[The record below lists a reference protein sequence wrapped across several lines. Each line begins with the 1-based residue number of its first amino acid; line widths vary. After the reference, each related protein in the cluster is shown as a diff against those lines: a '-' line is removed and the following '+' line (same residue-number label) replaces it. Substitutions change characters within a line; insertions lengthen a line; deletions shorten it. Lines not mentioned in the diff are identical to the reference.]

1 MSSLIDPRAPRFGAA
16 ITSVIALIGFADA
29 FTAYGQVAIV
39 SSALLLV
46 LFVWSVFLP
55 AWHPYKFLFSL
66 IRPRIG
72 EPKELEDSRP
82 PRFAQQ
88 VGLFFAVSASVGLI
102 VNSQIV
108 VSVALA
114 FIFIAAFLNA
124 FFNFCLGCQM
134 YLLIKRFGLFGK
146 GN

>member
-1 MSSLIDPRAPRFGAA
+1 MSAMIDPRAPRFGAA

-29 FTAYGQVAIV
+29 FTTYGQVTLVSAI
-39 SSALLLV
+39 ALLV
-46 LFVWSVFLP
+46 LFVWSVFFP
-55 AWHPYKFLFSL
+55 ASHPYKFLFGL

-72 EPKELEDSRP
+72 EPQELEDARP

-88 VGLFFAVSASVGLI
+88 VGLFFSLSAAVGLLI
-102 VNSQIV
+102 GSQV
-108 VSVALA
+108 VVAVALA

-134 YLLIKRFGLFGK
+134 YLLLKRFGLFSK
-146 GN
+146 

>member
-1 MSSLIDPRAPRFGAA
+1 MSAMIDPRAPRFGAA

-29 FTAYGQVAIV
+29 FTSYGQVTLVSAI
-39 SSALLLV
+39 ALLV
-46 LFVWSVFLP
+46 LFVWSVFFP
-55 AWHPYKFLFSL
+55 ASHPYKFLFGL

-72 EPKELEDSRP
+72 EPQELEDASP

-88 VGLFFAVSASVGLI
+88 VGLFFAVSAAVGLLI
-102 VNSQIV
+102 GSQV
-108 VSVALA
+108 VVAVALA

-134 YLLIKRFGLFGK
+134 YLLLKRFGLFSK
-146 GN
+146 

>member
-1 MSSLIDPRAPRFGAA
+1 MSAMIDPRAPRFGAA

-29 FTAYGQVAIV
+29 FTSYGQVTLVSAI
-39 SSALLLV
+39 ALLV
-46 LFVWSVFLP
+46 LFVWSVFFP
-55 AWHPYKFLFSL
+55 ASHPYKFLFGL

-72 EPKELEDSRP
+72 EPQELEDARP

-88 VGLFFAVSASVGLI
+88 VGLFFAVSAAVGLLI
-102 VNSQIV
+102 GSQV
-108 VSVALA
+108 VVAIALA

-134 YLLIKRFGLFGK
+134 YLLLKRFGLFSK
-146 GN
+146 

>member
-1 MSSLIDPRAPRFGAA
+1 MIDPRAPRFGAA

-29 FTAYGQVAIV
+29 FTTYGQVTIVTAI
-39 SSALLLV
+39 ALLV
-46 LFVWSVFLP
+46 LFVWSVFFP
-55 AWHPYKFLFSL
+55 TSHPYKFLFGL

-72 EPKELEDSRP
+72 EPQELEDARP

-88 VGLFFAVSASVGLI
+88 VGLFFAVSAAVGLLI
-102 VNSQIV
+102 GSQV
-108 VSVALA
+108 VVAVALA

-134 YLLIKRFGLFGK
+134 YLLLKRFGLFSK
-146 GN
+146 

>member
-29 FTAYGQVAIV
+29 FSGYGQVTVV
-39 SSALLLV
+39 STSLLLV
-46 LFVWSVFLP
+46 LFIWSVFFP
-55 AWHPYKFLFSL
+55 ASHPYKFLFTL

-88 VGLFFAVSASVGLI
+88 VGLFFAVSGAIALLI
-102 VNSQIV
+102 NSQVV
-108 VSVALA
+108 VSIALA

-134 YLLIKRFGLFGK
+134 YLLLKRFGLFSK

>member
-1 MSSLIDPRAPRFGAA
+1 MSAMIDPRAPRFGAA

-29 FTAYGQVAIV
+29 FTLYGQVTLVSAI
-39 SSALLLV
+39 ALLV
-46 LFVWSVFLP
+46 LFVWSVFFP
-55 AWHPYKFLFSL
+55 ASHPYKFLFGL

-72 EPKELEDSRP
+72 EPQELEDARP

-88 VGLFFAVSASVGLI
+88 VGLFFAVSAAVGLLI
-102 VNSQIV
+102 GSQV
-108 VSVALA
+108 VVAVALA

-134 YLLIKRFGLFGK
+134 YLLLKRFGLFSK
-146 GN
+146 

>member
-29 FTAYGQVAIV
+29 FSGYGQVTVV
-39 SSALLLV
+39 STSLLLV
-46 LFVWSVFLP
+46 LFIWSVFFP
-55 AWHPYKFLFSL
+55 ASHPYKFLFTL

-88 VGLFFAVSASVGLI
+88 VGLFFAVSGAIALLI
-102 VNSQIV
+102 NSQV
-108 VSVALA
+108 VTSIALA

-134 YLLIKRFGLFGK
+134 YLLLKRFGLFSK

>member
-1 MSSLIDPRAPRFGAA
+1 MSAMIDPRAPRFGAA

-29 FTAYGQVAIV
+29 FTTYGQVTLVSAI
-39 SSALLLV
+39 ALLV
-46 LFVWSVFLP
+46 LFVWSVFFP
-55 AWHPYKFLFSL
+55 ASHPYKLLFGL

-72 EPKELEDSRP
+72 EPQELEDARP

-88 VGLFFAVSASVGLI
+88 VGLFFAVSAAVGLLI
-102 VNSQIV
+102 GSQV
-108 VSVALA
+108 VVAVALA

-134 YLLIKRFGLFGK
+134 YLLLKRFGLFSK
-146 GN
+146 

>member
-1 MSSLIDPRAPRFGAA
+1 MSTLIDPRAPRFGAV

-29 FTAYGQVAIV
+29 FTVYGQVTV
-39 SSALLLV
+39 FTVGLLLV

-55 AWHPYKFLFSL
+55 ASHPYKFLFGL

-88 VGLFFAVSASVGLI
+88 VGLFFAVSATVGLLI
-102 VNSQIV
+102 NSQV
-108 VSVALA
+108 VTSVALA
-114 FIFIAAFLNA
+114 FIFIAAFLNG
-124 FFNFCLGCQM
+124 FFNFCFGCQM
-134 YLLIKRFGLFGK
+134 YLVLKRFGLFSK
-146 GN
+146 

>member
-1 MSSLIDPRAPRFGAA
+1 MIDPRAPRFGAA

-29 FTAYGQVAIV
+29 FTSYGQVTLVSAI
-39 SSALLLV
+39 ALLV
-46 LFVWSVFLP
+46 LFVWSVFFP
-55 AWHPYKFLFSL
+55 ASHPYKFLFGL

-72 EPKELEDSRP
+72 EPQELEDASP

-88 VGLFFAVSASVGLI
+88 VGLFFAVSAAVGLLI
-102 VNSQIV
+102 GSQV
-108 VSVALA
+108 VVAVALA

-134 YLLIKRFGLFGK
+134 YLLLKRFGLFSK
-146 GN
+146 

>member
-1 MSSLIDPRAPRFGAA
+1 MSALIDPRAPRFGAA

-29 FTAYGQVAIV
+29 FTSYGQVTLISA
-39 SSALLLV
+39 ALLLI
-46 LFVWSVFLP
+46 LFFWSVFFP
-55 AWHPYKFLFSL
+55 ASHPYKFLFSL

-72 EPKELEDSRP
+72 EPQELEDPRP

-88 VGLFFAVSASVGLI
+88 VGLFFAISAGIGVL
-102 VNSQIV
+102 VNSQAL

-134 YLLIKRFGLFGK
+134 YFLLKRFGLFSK

>member
-1 MSSLIDPRAPRFGAA
+1 MSAMIDPRAPRFGAA

-29 FTAYGQVAIV
+29 FTSYGQVTLVSAI
-39 SSALLLV
+39 ALLV
-46 LFVWSVFLP
+46 LFVWSVFFP
-55 AWHPYKFLFSL
+55 ASHPYKFLFGL

-72 EPKELEDSRP
+72 EPQELEDARP

-88 VGLFFAVSASVGLI
+88 VGLFFAVSAAIGLLI
-102 VNSQIV
+102 GSQV
-108 VSVALA
+108 VVAVALA

-134 YLLIKRFGLFGK
+134 YLLLKRFGLFSK
-146 GN
+146 

>member
-1 MSSLIDPRAPRFGAA
+1 MSAMIDPRAPRFGAA

-29 FTAYGQVAIV
+29 FTSYGQGTLVSAI
-39 SSALLLV
+39 ALLV
-46 LFVWSVFLP
+46 LFVWSVFFP
-55 AWHPYKFLFSL
+55 ASHPYKLLFGL

-72 EPKELEDSRP
+72 EPQELEDARP

-88 VGLFFAVSASVGLI
+88 VGMFFAVSAAVGLLI
-102 VNSQIV
+102 GSQV
-108 VSVALA
+108 VVAVALA

-134 YLLIKRFGLFGK
+134 YLLLKRFGLFSK
-146 GN
+146 

>member
-1 MSSLIDPRAPRFGAA
+1 MTALIDPRAPRFGAA

-29 FTAYGQVAIV
+29 FTSYSEVTTV
-39 SSALLLV
+39 STALLLL
-46 LFVWSVFLP
+46 LFVWSVFFP
-55 AWHPYKFLFSL
+55 SSHPYKFLFGL

-88 VGLFFAVSASVGLI
+88 VGLFFAIVASVGWLVI
-102 VNSQIV
+102 SQQV
-108 VSVALA
+108 VSIALA
-114 FIFIAAFLNA
+114 FIFVAAFLNA

-134 YLLIKRFGLFGK
+134 YLLLKRFGLFSK
-146 GN
+146 

>member
-1 MSSLIDPRAPRFGAA
+1 MSAMIDPRAPRFGAA

-29 FTAYGQVAIV
+29 FTTYGQVTLVSAIV
-39 SSALLLV
+39 LLV
-46 LFVWSVFLP
+46 LFVWSVFFP
-55 AWHPYKFLFSL
+55 ASHPYKFLFGL

-72 EPKELEDSRP
+72 EPQELEDARP

-88 VGLFFAVSASVGLI
+88 VGLFFAVSAAVGLLI
-102 VNSQIV
+102 GSQV
-108 VSVALA
+108 VVAVALA

-134 YLLIKRFGLFGK
+134 YLLLKRFGLFSK
-146 GN
+146 

>member
-1 MSSLIDPRAPRFGAA
+1 MSAMIDPRAPRFGAA

-29 FTAYGQVAIV
+29 FTSYGQVTIVTAI
-39 SSALLLV
+39 ALLV
-46 LFVWSVFLP
+46 LFVWSVFFP
-55 AWHPYKFLFSL
+55 ASHPYKFLFGL

-72 EPKELEDSRP
+72 EPQELEDARP

-88 VGLFFAVSASVGLI
+88 VGMFFAVSAAVGLLI
-102 VNSQIV
+102 GSQV
-108 VSVALA
+108 VVAVALA

-134 YLLIKRFGLFGK
+134 YLLLKRFGLFSK
-146 GN
+146 

>member
-1 MSSLIDPRAPRFGAA
+1 MSAMIDPRAPRFGAA

-29 FTAYGQVAIV
+29 FTTYGQVTIVTAI
-39 SSALLLV
+39 ALLV
-46 LFVWSVFLP
+46 LFVWSVFFP
-55 AWHPYKFLFSL
+55 ASHPYKLLFGL

-72 EPKELEDSRP
+72 EPQELEDARP

-88 VGLFFAVSASVGLI
+88 VGLFFAVSAAVGLLI
-102 VNSQIV
+102 GSQV
-108 VSVALA
+108 VVAVALA

-134 YLLIKRFGLFGK
+134 YLLLKRFGLFSK
-146 GN
+146 

>member
-1 MSSLIDPRAPRFGAA
+1 MSAMIDPRAPRFGAA

-29 FTAYGQVAIV
+29 FTTFGQVTLVSAI
-39 SSALLLV
+39 ALLV
-46 LFVWSVFLP
+46 LFVWSVFFP
-55 AWHPYKFLFSL
+55 TSHPYKFLFGL

-72 EPKELEDSRP
+72 EPQELEDARP

-88 VGLFFAVSASVGLI
+88 VGLFFAVSAAVGLLI
-102 VNSQIV
+102 GSQV
-108 VSVALA
+108 VVAVALA

-134 YLLIKRFGLFGK
+134 YLLLKRFGLFSK
-146 GN
+146 

>member
-1 MSSLIDPRAPRFGAA
+1 MSAMIDPRAPRFGAA

-29 FTAYGQVAIV
+29 FTTYGQVTIVTAI
-39 SSALLLV
+39 ALLV
-46 LFVWSVFLP
+46 LFVWSVFFP
-55 AWHPYKFLFSL
+55 ASHPYKFLFGL

-72 EPKELEDSRP
+72 EPQELEDARP

-88 VGLFFAVSASVGLI
+88 VGMFFAVSAAVGLLI
-102 VNSQIV
+102 GSQV
-108 VSVALA
+108 VVAVALA

-134 YLLIKRFGLFGK
+134 YLLLKRFGLFSK
-146 GN
+146 

>member
-1 MSSLIDPRAPRFGAA
+1 MSAMIDPRAPRFGAA

-29 FTAYGQVAIV
+29 FTSYGQVTLVSAI
-39 SSALLLV
+39 ALLV
-46 LFVWSVFLP
+46 LFVWSVFFP
-55 AWHPYKFLFSL
+55 ASHPYKLLFGL

-72 EPKELEDSRP
+72 EPQELEDARP

-88 VGLFFAVSASVGLI
+88 VGLFFAVSAAIGLLI
-102 VNSQIV
+102 GSQV
-108 VSVALA
+108 VVAVALA

-134 YLLIKRFGLFGK
+134 YLLLKRFGLFSK
-146 GN
+146 